1 MFDTSIKPVRRGDSV
16 RADWHNDIVE
26 ALLACLVV
34 GPGLTLTR
42 QGGKII
48 IALAQ
53 NNPQII
59 PK

>member
-1 MFDTSIKPVRRGDSV
+1 MLDTNINTVRPGDPVT
-16 RADWHNDIVE
+16 ADLQNEIIQG
-26 ALLACLVV
+26 LLASIIV

-42 QGGKII
+42 QGGKLT
-48 IALAQ
+48 IALAD